1 MSDPLDLG
9 ATIRGFSAGQKLFGR
24 YELARMLGRGGMGV
38 VWLAKDLELGRE
50 TALKFLPELVAMDPN
65 AIGDMKRE
73 VRRAIDLAHPNIVK
87 IHDFVTDGRTA
98 AVSMEYVNG
107 HTLAA
112 LRQEKPAQVFA
123 TGDLLPWL
131 KQLCAALDYAH
142 ADAQVV
148 HRDLKAANLM
158 VDARGRLK
166 VLDFGIAASISD
178 SVSRVSNQGSS
189 GTPVY
194 MSPQQMM
201 GEDPAVTD
209 DVYSVGATLY
219 ELLTGKPPFHSGNI
233 ILQVQSK
240 VPPRLN
246 ERRKTLGLEPVPAAW
261 EDVIAACLEKEPAL
275 RPRTAG
281 EIFDRLSGNAPAAS
295 LAVKAAPAAPA
306 EANASAATVE
316 PAFVPAKSDSA
327 LATLLAVVL
336 AGCGL
341 APVWFVLGFYSYRLD
356 LPDGLPQEMQIL
368 VSISWMVAAA
378 FAGTRVVTGH
388 WQGRRSVVIAAVFV
402 FTQFLYTGF
411 WYLGYYPK
419 DALFHPEGGIQP
431 FAILPASVLGAGVAL
446 LAWGRGGGISQ
457 MVMRA
462 TIGLAAGT
470 VASISLIFLP
480 KHLEGQPIISWSPDL
495 VLPLAGF
502 AVIWWRLA
510 SAPGSRP
517 VTPRSLW
524 LHATVALLAAAAA
537 TGVLMTDWH
546 RGYYYLLGVR
556 DAAAWRECIYYLLWG
571 GSAFGLGAMASTDNG
586 GARRRWLLAGA
597 VAATLGLLFRLQWRG
612 WDATLFGSGLTLD
625 DTGAPSH
632 NDPGNIVLFF
642 FGPATGLLILLAT
655 QAWQSGW
662 RRALAIL
669 LIGVLGGGVAWA
681 TGWIPGG
688 ISSEAAESAPTWF
701 ALLALG
707 FTAYAA
713 TWVGARSRPSPSPES
728 A

>member
-1 MSDPLDLG
+1 MNELDLG

-24 YELARMLGRGGMGV
+24 YELVRMLGRGGMGV

-112 LRQEKPAQVFA
+112 LRQEKPGQVFA
-123 TGDLLPWL
+123 TADLLRWL

-166 VLDFGIAASISD
+166 VLDFGIAASIAD

-246 ERRKTLGLEPVPAAW
+246 ERRKTLGLEPAPVAW
-261 EDVIAACLEKEPAL
+261 EDTIAACLEKDPAL

-295 LAVKAAPAAPA
+295 LAVKAAPATTAAGKAPA
-306 EANASAATVE
+306 VAIE
-316 PAFVPAKSDSA
+316 PAIVPAKSDSA

-402 FTQFLYTGF
+402 LTQVLYTGF

-419 DALFHPEGGIQP
+419 DALFNPEGGIQP

-446 LAWGRGGGISQ
+446 LAWGRVGGISQ
-457 MVMRA
+457 MLVRA

-470 VASISLIFLP
+470 LASVSLLFLP
-480 KHLEGQPIISWSPDL
+480 KHIEGQPIISWSPDL
-495 VLPLAGF
+495 ALPLAGF
-502 AVIWWRLA
+502 ALIWWRMSRA
-510 SAPGSRP
+510 AGSRP
-517 VTPRSLW
+517 VTPRSPW
-524 LHATVALLAAAAA
+524 LHAVVALLVAAAA

-546 RGYYYLLGVR
+546 RGYYYLPGVR
-556 DAAAWRECIYYLLWG
+556 DAAAWRECLYFLLWC
-571 GSAFGLGAMASTDNG
+571 GSAFGLGAMASSDNG

-597 VAATLGLLFRLQWRG
+597 VAATLGLLFRMQWRT
-612 WDATLFGSGLTLD
+612 WDSTLFGSGLSFD
-625 DTGAPSH
+625 HTGAPSQ

-642 FGPATGLLILLAT
+642 FGPATGLLIFLT
-655 QAWQSGW
+655 MRAWRLGLI
-662 RRALAIL
+662 RALAVFL
-669 LIGVLGGGVAWA
+669 LGVLGGGAAWA
-681 TGWIPGG
+681 TGWIPAGF
-688 ISSEAAESAPTWF
+688 SMEAAESAPTWF
-701 ALLALG
+701 ALLTLG

-713 TWVGARSRPSPSPES
+713 TWVAVSGRDAKSPAR